1 MTGRLL
7 VLSAAPILMVYAAFG
22 AEVGL
27 PGGSSA
33 FQQANRVQGDPVS
46 CPDGRT
52 LTSVFELDGS
62 SFHVLGA
69 LISMEGRAAVVSGPT
84 GDVPMVLSDTASV
97 SAGLVIGEPA
107 EATGS
112 IDEFGAY
119 VADTLV
125 AICTE
130 SPPAPTT
137 GPAPIAAA
145 GADFGEGASADGQ
158 CNRGPG
164 HAGDLRLDVKHGKVD
179 LKRGTVLA
187 ATPGSMTVD
196 TLGGSVAVM
205 ITDETK
211 VKGDLSLAAEVRIKG
226 DLDNGVIVAD
236 KAWALCPDAAHHESS
251 DDQGDDEQG
260 DDEQEGN
267 DEDHDEGGGE
277 DD

>member
-22 AEVGL
+22 GEVGL

-33 FQQANRVQGDPVS
+33 FQQANRVQGDAVS

-69 LISMEGRAAVVSGPT
+69 LVSMEGRAAIVSGPT
-84 GDVPMVLSDTASV
+84 GDVPMILSDTASV

-112 IDEFGAY
+112 LDEFGAY

-125 AICTE
+125 AVCTE

-137 GPAPIAAA
+137 AGPAPIAGA
-145 GADFGEGASADGQ
+145 GADFGGAAADDDH

-164 HAGDLRLDVKHGKVD
+164 HAGDLRLDVKQGKVD
-179 LKRGTVLA
+179 LKRGTVLTF
-187 ATPGSMTVD
+187 TPGSLTVD
-196 TLGGSVAVM
+196 TLGGPVTVM

-211 VKGDLSLAAEVRIKG
+211 VKGDLSLAGEVRIKG
-226 DLDNGVIVAD
+226 ELDGDTIVAD
-236 KAWALCPDAAHHESS
+236 KAWALCPDAAHH
-251 DDQGDDEQG
+251 DANDDEG
-260 DDEQEGN
+260 DDEQEEH
-267 DEDHDEGGGE
+267 DEDDDDDEDE
-277 DD
+277 DDD